1 MLLCTEHSVKQYPDF
16 GFYLRQ
22 TIYICSLMSI
32 KVNPSKSLSQAR
44 QEQYK

>member
-1 MLLCTEHSVKQYPDF
+1 MLLCTEHCVKQYPDF

-32 KVNPSKSLSQAR
+32 KINPSKSLSQAR
-44 QEQYK
+44 REQYK